1 MTFADADGAALRA
14 LTAAGVT
21 ASGRAGRLRIAFHLW
36 NDESDVTDVVAALGG
51 VGPGTS
57 AR

>member
-1 MTFADADGAALRA
+1 MTTPRPAGAWHRTAR
-14 LTAAGVT
+14 AAGLT

-51 VGPGTS
+51 VGPTTS
-57 AR
+57 GR